1 MGKASCDADTVRQGL
16 DPAVYAPEYETFGLG
31 GQYSTELTKKYQTY
45 LKRETVKNK
54 VEIEILPFPAFLYSR
69 APLIIQRL

>member
-1 MGKASCDADTVRQGL
+1 MGKASRDTNTVRQGF
-16 DPAVYAPEYETFGLG
+16 DPAAHTPRHETSRLG

-54 VEIEILPFPAFLYSR
+54 VEIEILPFPAFLSR
-69 APLIIQRL
+69 ALLIIQRL